1 MRIVL
6 IDDHA
11 ATRDEMRG
19 LIELQ
24 PDMRVVAEA
33 ATGEDGLAA
42 ARAELPDVVIMDIW
56 LPGISG
62 IEATRRLLAERPGTK
77 VLALSNHTGEILVN
91 TILDAGCQGYV
102 MKEVAFEELIPA
114 LRAIA
119 AGRQYVSTRP

>member
-1 MRIVL
+1 MRILLV
-6 IDDHA
+6 DDHE
-11 ATRDEMRG
+11 ATRNEMRG
-19 LIELQ
+19 LIERQ

-33 ATGEDGLAA
+33 ATGEEGLAA

-62 IEATRRLLAERPGTK
+62 IEATHRLLAERPGAK
-77 VLALSNHTGEILVN
+77 VLALSNHTGEILVKA
-91 TILDAGCQGYV
+91 ILDAGCQGYV
-102 MKEVAFEELIPA
+102 MKAAAFEELIPA